1 MKEVFEMMDGI
12 IMLLLSASLIA
23 FYCIVQVEHVR
34 KHRRVLII
42 HVVAVVVCLSCAG
55 WLMIR

>member
-1 MKEVFEMMDGI
+1 MMDGI